1 MDDPDLD
8 PLPPEHQNLASP
20 IREIPRSATSSPKSP
35 KPRSDLSSSEPDL
48 PAGGS
53 LAASSAAVVEIQ
65 HPAELCSDGRCSAAA
80 STVVEATTCMVA
92 EPVAALDAAL
102 PSPACMSDGCGG
114 AGSDMTVSGEADHG
128 AVMEPWGGASS
139 PACSWRP
146 PLAEP
151 PSPGAGGAAA
161 AEAAGGNA
169 GTSAQSP
176 GMVELGSRTGG
187 PSDGGSAATT
197 DAVFVPELA
206 SPARSKGR
214 SNCQR
219 RSMGRST
226 LSPDAASFF
235 PGHLSASRSK
245 HLR

>member
-1 MDDPDLD
+1 MDDDPDLD

-35 KPRSDLSSSEPDL
+35 KPRSHPSFSAPDL

-114 AGSDMTVSGEADHG
+114 AGSDVTVSEEADHG
-128 AVMEPWGGASS
+128 AVMELWGGASS
-139 PACSWRP
+139 SWRP

-161 AEAAGGNA
+161 AEA
-169 GTSAQSP
+169 SP

-187 PSDGGSAATT
+187 PSDGGSAAI
-197 DAVFVPELA
+197 L
-206 SPARSKGR
+206 
-214 SNCQR
+214 
-219 RSMGRST
+219 
-226 LSPDAASFF
+226 
-235 PGHLSASRSK
+235 
-245 HLR
+245 